1 MAGRPVRK
9 STLTAELLGESGT
22 EWLREPVVVPP
33 PAVPEKPV
41 APGTVDPSH
50 PRERIIRG
58 TAAII
63 ARDGYGNSRIADI
76 AKESRVSLRTFYAE
90 FETKEA
96 VFLELHRRVVDSITS
111 AVTDS
116 IDFDK
121 PWRQVMYDGFYR
133 YFELLKTSPRF
144 TTAMVFELVTLSE
157 ASREAREYARGEF
170 DRFLIELVERGREA
184 NPGIP
189 SRSLTP
195 LLARSMLGGVVEVV
209 TSELVDG
216 QRWEIDALAET
227 ATDILWSV
235 VTNVETGATKS

>member
-1 MAGRPVRK
+1 M
-9 STLTAELLGESGT
+9 LGDSGT
-22 EWLREPVVVPP
+22 EEWLRQPIAAPAADVAEVPS
-33 PAVPEKPV
+33 ARG
-41 APGTVDPSH
+41 AVDPSH

-90 FETKEA
+90 FETKES
-96 VFLELHRRVVDSITS
+96 VFLELHRRVVDSITE
-111 AVTDS
+111 AVADS
-116 IDFDK
+116 IDFSK
-121 PWRQVMYDGFYR
+121 PWRQVMYDGFLR
-133 YFELLKTSPRF
+133 YFELLKASPRF

-184 NPGIP
+184 NPDIP
-189 SRSLTP
+189 SRSITP
-195 LLARSMLGGVVEVV
+195 LLSRSMLGGVVEVV

-235 VTNVETGATKS
+235 VTNVDNAASA